1 MNVLGV
7 SLDTSTFVQSHTPF
21 ADLVHG
27 DTQSPALKDQCILV
41 TGGDQDNCRKVA
53 EE

>member
-1 MNVLGV
+1 MSVLGV
-7 SLDTSTFVQSHTPF
+7 ALDTSIFVQSHTPF

-27 DTQSPALKDQCILV
+27 DTQSAALKDQCILV
-41 TGGDQDNCRKVA
+41 TGGSQDNCRKVA